1 MDRGGK
7 QNGLVGPPGNYLRPG
22 LSPDEKRVVVDDVDS
37 QGNRD
42 VWIIELGRGNPSRFT
57 FDPAIDVAPVWSP
70 DGSRIVFASNREG
83 TLNLYQK
90 PASGAG
96 KEELLLKT
104 DLAKF
109 PLDWSA
115 DGRFLLYQ
123 VNDPRTKY
131 DLWVLPLF
139 GDQKPF
145 PFLQTEFNERYGR
158 FSPDGRLIAYA
169 SDESGAYQIYVQS
182 FPTSGGKFPVST
194 NGGSFPAWSRD
205 GKELFYV
212 SPDKKMMA
220 VEVKGEG
227 ATFEP
232 AMPKVLFDL
241 RVRSFIDPQARFAV
255 TADGQ
260 KFLVNNSI
268 GETSAPIAVV
278 LNWTADLKK

>member
-1 MDRGGK
+1 MKGGF
-7 QNGLVGPPGNYLRPG
+7 
-22 LSPDEKRVVVDDVDS
+22 
-37 QGNRD
+37 
-42 VWIIELGRGNPSRFT
+42 SRFT
-57 FDPAIDVAPVWSP
+57 FDPATDRDAVWSP

-83 TLNLYQK
+83 VTNLYLK

-96 KEELLLKT
+96 NEELLLKT
-104 DLAKF
+104 DLTKA
-109 PLDWSA
+109 PTDWSA
-115 DGRFLLYQ
+115 DGRFIVYSII
-123 VNDPRTKY
+123 DPKTKS

-145 PFLQTEFNERYGR
+145 PFLQTEFNERNGR
-158 FSPDGRLIAYA
+158 FSPDGRWIAYA

-194 NGGSFPAWSRD
+194 NGGFFPTWRRD

-212 SPDKKMMA
+212 SPDRKMMA

-227 ATFEP
+227 ATFERGV
-232 AMPKVLFDL
+232 PKVLFDL

-260 KFLVNNSI
+260 KFLVNNTI
-268 GETSAPIAVV
+268 GETTSAPIAVV